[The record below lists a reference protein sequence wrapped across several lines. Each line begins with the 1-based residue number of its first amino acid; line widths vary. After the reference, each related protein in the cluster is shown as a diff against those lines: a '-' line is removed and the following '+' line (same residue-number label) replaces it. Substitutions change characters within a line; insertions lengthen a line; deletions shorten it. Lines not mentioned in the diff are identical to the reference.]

1 MLSMLMMIPPK
12 KRGALAKQWRRFIP
26 PPVNACL
33 ATVENVPF
41 IRITCEEH
49 SKGLDWRMIAAHS
62 LECSD
67 RILMP
72 AELLCPAE
80 SGLRRF
86 RPTVFIR
93 RMMENLALEVLINI
107 SAQPSQ
113 KSIALYGSEAETAQL
128 LPRVIPL
135 AGEIRIITR
144 RGYALKDIVD
154 DLIRKTGAS
163 ITLTDEP
170 DAGGCMVLIAP
181 FGGAGFIK
189 TDDKTV
195 IIAPDRPL
203 GSSAAW
209 VNGVS
214 ISLPSVLEEVYDP
227 QYDTAEFTG
236 AFYELAGM
244 RSLARI
250 SPDYGTCSGSTITA
264 KELSELIY
272 SS

>member
-1 MLSMLMMIPPK
+1 MLSMLMMIPPH
-12 KRGALAKQWRRFIP
+12 KRGAIAKQWRKFFP
-26 PPVNACL
+26 PPVSASL

-41 IRITCEEH
+41 IRIVCEEH
-49 SKGLDWRMIAAHS
+49 SRGLDWRMIAAHS

-72 AELLCPAE
+72 AELDCPAE

-93 RMMENLALEVLINI
+93 RMMENLALEVLLNNDTL
-107 SAQPSQ
+107 PSQ
-113 KSIALYGSEAETAQL
+113 KSIAVYGSEAEITQL
-128 LPRVIPL
+128 LPRIIPL

-154 DLIRKTGAS
+154 ELIRKAGVS
-163 ITLTDEP
+163 ITVTDEP
-170 DAGGCMVLIAP
+170 DAGGCMILLAP

-189 TDDKTV
+189 TDNNTV

-203 GSSAAW
+203 GCSAAW

-214 ISLPSVLEEVYDP
+214 ISLPSVLEDIYDP

-250 SPDYGTCSGSTITA
+250 SPNHGTCSGSVITA
-264 KELSELIY
+264 KELSELI
-272 SS
+272 

>member
-1 MLSMLMMIPPK
+1 MLSMLMMTPTK
-12 KRGALAKQWRRFIP
+12 KRGIITTQWRKLFP
-26 PPVNACL
+26 PPVNAYL
-33 ATVENVPF
+33 ATVQNVPF
-41 IRITCEEH
+41 IKIMCEEH
-49 SKGLDWRMIAAHS
+49 SRGPDWRMIAAHS

-72 AELLCPAE
+72 AEMLCPAD

-86 RPTVFIR
+86 LPTRFIR
-93 RMMENLALEVLINI
+93 RLMENLALEVLLNS
-107 SAQPSQ
+107 SAPPAER
-113 KSIALYGSEAETAQL
+113 SIALYGSEAEITQL

-144 RGYALKDIVD
+144 RGYAMKDIVD
-154 DLIRKTGAS
+154 EFILKTGAS

-170 DAGGCMVLIAP
+170 GMGGCSLLLAP

-189 TDDKTV
+189 TDNNTI

-209 VNGVS
+209 VNGIN

-227 QYDTAEFTG
+227 QYDIIEFTG

-244 RSLARI
+244 HCLANI
-250 SPDYGTCSGSTITA
+250 SPDYGSCDGSLITA
-264 KELSELIY
+264 KQLSELL
-272 SS
+272 